1 MRSYN
6 CFKYIDNL
14 RKTTIEEIESLTM
27 PSVAE
32 EMEPSSP
39 TYKYHNVNEFKTKY
53 PNKQAMSVFTKK

>member
-1 MRSYN
+1 
-6 CFKYIDNL
+6 
-14 RKTTIEEIESLTM
+14 M

-39 TYKYHNVNEFKTKY
+39 TYKYNNVNEFKTKY